1 MSFKGSEMKVPKVKM
16 GRPKSIKETVK
27 KVPNVS
33 VKKPR
38 KLASGGAV
46 RTVKKRD
53 GDTPVKIY

>member
-1 MSFKGSEMKVPKVKM
+1 MKVPKVKM
-16 GRPKSIKETVK
+16 GRPKSIKEAVK
-27 KVPNVS
+27 KVPTVS